1 METGVKPVLV
11 FPSPHV
17 YGQTDLDVSIII
29 PTLNEREN
37 LPVLIGKLQE
47 AMEGRRYELVIVDDD
62 SEDGTW
68 QVAEEFSQRYGN
80 IRVIRRINRKGLSSA
95 ITEGFLLG
103 KGKYVAVLDADL
115 QHDHALIGA
124 MLEEIGDC
132 DLVIG
137 SRYMNQK
144 SVPGW
149 DSWRSRLSRAGT
161 MMAQKLLKQK
171 ISDPMSGFF
180 MIRRKIIQE
189 IAPQLFDQGYKIL
202 FDILISRPDL
212 KIKELPYDF
221 KARLYGTSK
230 LTAAV
235 MFDFADLLISRA
247 IPSRFNFQ
255 FIRYGVVGASGVVI
269 HLLTLYLLHAVIGL
283 QYPVSLAF
291 AIETAMVSNYIL
303 NNQWTFKE
311 HRFFGLQWWKGL
323 FNYNLACLLG
333 SAFNLGIGWYLVD
346 KGIPWFYASVLGIWV
361 GTSWNYLSNRFF
373 TWGAKP

>member
-1 METGVKPVLV
+1 MESVVNPVSV
-11 FPSPHV
+11 FPSARV
-17 YGQTDLDVSIII
+17 CRQTDLDLSIII
-29 PTLNEREN
+29 PTRNEREN
-37 LPVLIGKLQE
+37 LPVIIGKLQE
-47 AMEGRRYELVIVDDD
+47 VMEGRHYEIVIVDDD

-68 QVAEEFSQRYGN
+68 QVAEEFSKRCQN

-115 QHDHALIGA
+115 QHDHRLITA
-124 MLEEIGDC
+124 MLDEIGDC
-132 DLVIG
+132 DVVIG
-137 SRYMNQK
+137 SRYMDQK

-161 MMAQKLLKQK
+161 TVAQKLLKQE

-180 MIRRKIIQE
+180 MIRRKIILE
-189 IAPQLFDQGYKIL
+189 IAPQLFEQGYKIL
-202 FDILISRPDL
+202 FDILIRRPDL
-212 KIKELPYDF
+212 KVKELPYDF

-235 MFDFADLLISRA
+235 IFDFADLLISRA

-269 HLLTLYLLHAVIGL
+269 HLFTLYLLHVAMGL
-283 QYPVSLAF
+283 LYPVALVF

-303 NNQWTFKE
+303 NNLWTFKE
-311 HRFFGLQWWKGL
+311 HRFLGLLWWKGL
-323 FNYNLACLLG
+323 VKFNLACMLG
-333 SAFNLGIGWYLVD
+333 SAINLAIGWYLVENTV
-346 KGIPWFYASVLGIWV
+346 PWFYASVLGIWV
-361 GTSWNYLSNRFF
+361 GMSWNYLTNRFF
-373 TWGAKP
+373 TWGVNR

>member
-1 METGVKPVLV
+1 MKTGVNPVAV
-11 FPSPHV
+11 FSSLHV
-17 YGQTDLDVSIII
+17 CGQTDLDVSIII
-29 PTLNEREN
+29 PTRNEREN
-37 LPVLIGKLQE
+37 LPVLIEKLQE
-47 AMEGRRYELVIVDDD
+47 AMGGRHFEIVIVDDD

-68 QVAEEFSQRYGN
+68 QVAEEFSQRYRN

-115 QHDHALIGA
+115 QHDHRLIAA
-124 MLEEIGDC
+124 MLDEVGDC
-132 DLVIG
+132 DVVVG

-161 MMAQKLLKQK
+161 IMAQKLLKQK

-180 MIRRKIIQE
+180 MIRRKIILE
-189 IAPQLFDQGYKIL
+189 IAPQLFEQGYKIL
-202 FDILISRPDL
+202 FDILIRRPDL
-212 KIKELPYDF
+212 KVKELPYDF

-235 MFDFADLLISRA
+235 IFDFADLLISRA
-247 IPSRFNFQ
+247 LPSRFNFQ
-255 FIRYGVVGASGVVI
+255 FIRYGVVGASGIVI
-269 HLLTLYLLHAVIGL
+269 HLLTLYLLYVVMGL
-283 QYPVSLAF
+283 LYPVALVF

-311 HRFFGLQWWKGL
+311 HRFLGLLWWKGL
-323 FNYNLACLLG
+323 VKFNLACMLG
-333 SAFNLGIGWYLVD
+333 SALNLAIGWYLVE
-346 KGIPWFYASVLGIWV
+346 KTVPWLYASVLGIWV
-361 GTSWNYLSNRFF
+361 GMSWNYLTNRFF
-373 TWGAKP
+373 TWGANR

>member
-1 METGVKPVLV
+1 MKTGVNPVLV
-11 FPSPHV
+11 VPSLHASS
-17 YGQTDLDVSIII
+17 QTDLDVSIII
-29 PTLNEREN
+29 PTRNEREN
-37 LPVLIGKLQE
+37 LPVLIGKLQQV
-47 AMEGRRYELVIVDDD
+47 MEGRHYEIVIVDDD
-62 SEDGTW
+62 SEDATW
-68 QVAEEFSQRYGN
+68 QVAEEFVQRYRN
-80 IRVIRRINRKGLSSA
+80 ITVIRRINRKGLSSA

-115 QHDHALIGA
+115 QHDHRLIGA
-124 MLEEIGDC
+124 MLDEIGDC

-161 MMAQKLLKQK
+161 IMAQKLLKQE

-180 MIRRKIIQE
+180 MIRRKIMQE
-189 IAPQLFDQGYKIL
+189 IAPQLFEHGYKIL
-202 FDILISRPDL
+202 FDILIRRPDL
-212 KIKELPYDF
+212 KVKELPYDF

-235 MFDFADLLISRA
+235 IFDFADLLISRA

-255 FIRYGVVGASGVVI
+255 FIRYGAVGASGVVI
-269 HLLTLYLLHAVIGL
+269 HLFTLYVLYVVMGLL
-283 QYPVSLAF
+283 YPVSLVF
-291 AIETAMVSNYIL
+291 AIETAMVSNYAL

-311 HRFFGLQWWKGL
+311 HRFLGLQWWKGL
-323 FNYNLACLLG
+323 VKFNLACMLG
-333 SAFNLGIGWYLVD
+333 SALNLAIGWYLVE
-346 KGIPWFYASVLGIWV
+346 KTVPWFYASVLGIWV

-373 TWGAKP
+373 TWGVNR